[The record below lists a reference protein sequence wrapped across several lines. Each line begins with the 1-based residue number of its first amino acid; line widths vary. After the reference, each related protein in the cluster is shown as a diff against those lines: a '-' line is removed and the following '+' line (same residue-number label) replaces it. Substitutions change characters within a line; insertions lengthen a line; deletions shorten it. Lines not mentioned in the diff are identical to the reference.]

1 MNAET
6 SNPIQA
12 PIVIAIAV
20 IWIASVVVC
29 FLKGKPWSAILG
41 IAAVVAD
48 ALGPPTINGLYLF
61 NPLITIFSF
70 LPIWGAIRLGR
81 PDFYWGS
88 WFYSKDWLKYMRA
101 VRRYG
106 KEEEYW
112 QLVRQGPD
120 GEERE
125 KLLKAVLASG
135 NKHLARSIGV
145 VPTDKLP
152 SLSGEQAAVGKQP
165 ITAKLPEVPK
175 PNFLLFLL
183 DLPFRFVFALIG
195 FTFLGW
201 IGWVGL
207 VLIGLKFF
215 HAIPWSWWVAAL
227 PFAYGVVYC
236 LYMTI
241 DGALYRAGLKGVGAY
256 ARFTTSDEQLAHA
269 EIQQTFRNLERERG
283 KE

>member
-6 SNPIQA
+6 INPIQVA
-12 PIVIAIAV
+12 IVIAIAV
-20 IWIASVVVC
+20 IWLACVVVC

-41 IAAVVAD
+41 IVAVLAD
-48 ALGPPTINGLYLF
+48 AFGPPTINGLYLF

-88 WFYSKDWLKYMRA
+88 WFYSKNWLKYMRA

-145 VPTDKLP
+145 VPNDKLP
-152 SLSGEQAAVGKQP
+152 SLRSEQAALGEQP
-165 ITAKLPEVPK
+165 ITAEVQK
-175 PNFLLFLL
+175 PNKLLFLL

-207 VLIGLKFF
+207 ILIGLKFF
-215 HAIPWSWWVAAL
+215 RVISWPWWVVAL
-227 PFAYGVVYC
+227 PLIYGVLYC
-236 LYMTI
+236 IYMTI
-241 DGALYRAGLKGVGAY
+241 DGAFYRAGLKGIGGY
-256 ARFTTSDEQLAHA
+256 ARMTATDEQIAQA
-269 EIQQTFRNLERERG
+269 EFAQGLRNLEREHG